1 VDYCP
6 PLLLYLIVLNL
17 IKMLLFLVPFY
28 FILFFGWLIYAG
40 LIKKNLKDHKQVA
53 LVGSVF
59 SVVWIVLAALSIY
72 S

>member
-1 VDYCP
+1 
-6 PLLLYLIVLNL
+6 
-17 IKMLLFLVPFY
+17 MLLFLVPFY

-59 SVVWIVLAALSIY
+59 SVVWIVIAALSIY